1 VTYRILII
9 VPDTSLD
16 TREEIINASSGFE
29 PTILSGTVT
38 RQRALKEIMTGNWD
52 IVYFGTHGKEYVLE
66 MSDGM
71 IEEDLLE
78 HAVKTNGRI
87 KMLFLN
93 ACRSIHTSAEVYNNS
108 NVAYTVGWPGNVTNE
123 VARTWARLFFE
134 SLRIDSMDVRGAAKI
149 ASDAI
154 VKSYRICPDEL
165 PIVLNGRA
173 SVLIA
178 ENFQLNAE
186 LHRSGVVRMPTWMV
200 ASNILLIVLL
210 LLILT
215 LLALA
220 H

>member
-1 VTYRILII
+1 
-9 VPDTSLD
+9 
-16 TREEIINASSGFE
+16 
-29 PTILSGTVT
+29 
-38 RQRALKEIMTGNWD
+38 
-52 IVYFGTHGKEYVLE
+52 
-66 MSDGM
+66 MSDGV

-78 HAVKTNGRI
+78 HAARTNGRI
-87 KMLFLN
+87 KVLFLN
-93 ACRSIHTSAEVYNNS
+93 ACRSIHTTAEVYNNS
-108 NVAYTVGWPGNVTNE
+108 NVAYTVGWPSDVTNE
-123 VARTWARLFFE
+123 VAKTWARLFFE
-134 SLRIDSMDVRGAAKI
+134 SLRMDSMDVRGAAKI

-173 SVLIA
+173 GVLMA

-186 LHRSGVVRMPTWMV
+186 LKRSGVMRVPTWMV

-215 LLALA
+215 LLAST